1 MFLQRSNP
9 TRARLAISDEEGKI
23 AFPLEVIENVG
34 DEELLDSIQKN
45 YFGDTSW
52 SYYEGGK
59 KLFKTEPK

>member
-1 MFLQRSNP
+1 CRMYGQNGWIKHIRFYDTGKKIEWSRSRP
-9 TRARLAISDEEGKI
+9 IVAVH
-23 AFPLEVIENVG
+23 F
-34 DEELLDSIQKN
+34 QKN